1 MNMTKLFYFF
11 FSSVILNSNAHFT
24 SSQPTTVP
32 NDAISISK
40 GKKSKAPTSEVTI
53 VFPVSDAPSKA
64 PSKAPSIPPTKI
76 PVTAMPSTAPTKRP
90 TTKRPSKEP
99 SIPPTK
105 IPVTMMP
112 SVAPTKRPT
121 TKRPSN
127 APITLAPSIPP
138 TKAPLSKSP
147 SNKPTFQPF
156 KKITPEMPLASTM
169 YPTAYLSKSP
179 TKQPQFSIIYVSPVS
194 SDNSNPNVPH
204 KPKPSASP
212 TKV

>member
-64 PSKAPSIPPTKI
+64 PSVP
-76 PVTAMPSTAPTKRP
+76 PTKRP
-90 TTKRPSKEP
+90 TTKRPSKAP
-99 SIPPTK
+99 SKAPITLAPSVPPTK

-112 SVAPTKRPT
+112 SVPPTKRPT
-121 TKRPSN
+121 TKRPSKAPSK

-138 TKAPLSKSP
+138 TKAPLSKAP
-147 SNKPTFQPF
+147 SIKPTYQPF
-156 KKITPEMPLASTM
+156 KKVTPEMPLASSTT

-204 KPKPSASP
+204 KPKPRASP